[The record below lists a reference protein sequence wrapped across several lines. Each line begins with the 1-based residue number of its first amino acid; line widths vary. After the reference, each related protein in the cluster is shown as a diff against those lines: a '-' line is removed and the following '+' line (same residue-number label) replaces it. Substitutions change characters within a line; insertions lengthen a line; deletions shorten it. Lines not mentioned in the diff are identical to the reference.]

1 MRYPLDQMTREVA
14 YVAYH
19 FHWPKDE
26 IMAMPHLERH
36 RWATE
41 ISNINQ
47 EINDAA
53 KGN

>member
-1 MRYPLDQMTREVA
+1 MELA
-14 YVAYH
+14 
-19 FHWPKDE
+19 
-26 IMAMPHLERH
+26 HLERR

-53 KGN
+53 KGK